1 MQFQNLVLLG
11 LSVCLSQGV
20 QIPKDAEN
28 GVYVAV
34 DDGNGGL
41 KPELLARHVEDTQDF
56 VHRRD
61 PTPGAEIGVSYRMR
75 THGQ

>member
-1 MQFQNLVLLG
+1 MRLQQFVLIG
-11 LSVCLSQGV
+11 ISACLSQGI

-41 KPELLARHVEDTQDF
+41 KPELLARHVESTRDTLD
-56 VHRRD
+56 RRD
-61 PTPGAEIGVSYRMR
+61 PTPGAEIGVSFAAFRD
-75 THGQ
+75 